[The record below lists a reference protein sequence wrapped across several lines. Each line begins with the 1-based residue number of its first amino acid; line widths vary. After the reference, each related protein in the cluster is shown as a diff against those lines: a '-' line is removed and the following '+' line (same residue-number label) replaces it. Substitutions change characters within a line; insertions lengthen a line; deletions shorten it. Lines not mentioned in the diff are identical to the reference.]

1 MGRHGGQADAAC
13 QELIFSFAAWQ
24 PYAPGDTMVAVSFRC
39 AGPATGTLRNSDFT
53 LLATIACGA
62 RRDLPG
68 RLLAGVAVLAAT
80 YLLLCKRKVRAAHA
94 AAHAAA
100 ALCERSRGQ
109 QAPAAAFLAHLK
121 AECRAEHA
129 QRDAELSL

>member
-13 QELIFSFAAWQ
+13 QELLFSFAAWQ

-39 AGPATGTLRNSDFT
+39 AGAATGTLRNSDFT
-53 LLATIACGA
+53 LHATIACGA

-94 AAHAAA
+94 AA
-100 ALCERSRGQ
+100 ALCKRSRGQ
-109 QAPAAAFLAHLK
+109 QAPAAAFLAHSK